1 MQTQPRTDMM
11 PATVAILLAT
21 YNGERY
27 LADQLDSFER
37 QTWPHWKVWA
47 SDDGS
52 QDATLALLRRYQQR
66 WGAERLVIL
75 KGPSQGAS
83 RNFLSMVHHPAI
95 QADYYAYS
103 DQDDIWE
110 DDKLHRA
117 LAWLSGQQSALPAL
131 YCTRTRLVDAQNNE
145 LGISPLFRR
154 TPSFAT
160 ALMRNITGGNTM
172 VFNQTLRRHLQQV
185 PGETSLV
192 IFDWWTYIVAT
203 AIGGV
208 VHFDPTPGVRYRQH
222 DGNLIGMSA
231 DGPSLASRLRKLF
244 TYELRHNGDLI
255 IEGLETLRPQMPANT
270 ARTLDLYAH
279 ARRQW
284 LLPRLIGFKRAG
296 LHRLTIAGD
305 LGLLA
310 AAILNKL

>member
-1 MQTQPRTDMM
+1 M
-11 PATVAILLAT
+11 LAT

-52 QDATLALLRRYQQR
+52 SDATLALLQRYQHR
-66 WGAERLVIL
+66 WGADRLVII

-83 RNFLSMVHHPAI
+83 ANFMSLVHQRAI
-95 QADYYAYS
+95 QADGYAYS

-110 DDKLHRA
+110 ADKLQRA
-117 LAWLSGQQSALPAL
+117 MAWLAAQPPQVPAL
-131 YCTRTRLVDAQNNE
+131 YCTRTRLVDAGNHE
-145 LGISPLFRR
+145 LGVSPLFRR
-154 TPSFAT
+154 SPSFAT

-172 VFNQTLRRHLQQV
+172 VFNQPLRQYLQQV
-185 PGETSLV
+185 PQATPLV

-203 AIGGV
+203 ATDGRV
-208 VHFDPTPGVRYRQH
+208 QFDPTPGVRYRQH

-231 DGPSLASRLRKLF
+231 SGPSLVSRLRKLF
-244 TYELRHNGDLI
+244 TSELRRNGDLI
-255 IEGLETLRPQMPANT
+255 IAGLEPLRPHMPADTLRI
-270 ARTLDLYAH
+270 LDHYAQ
-279 ARRQW
+279 ARRRW
-284 LLPRLIGFKRAG
+284 LVPRLIGFKRAG
-296 LHRLTIAGD
+296 LHRLTVTGD